1 MERACVIQ
9 SLAGRSV
16 TKMNGIGNAILVL
29 DLRGTDIILT
39 PEAVRAVAAQPRLA
53 FDQFMVLHDPR
64 GAGTNA
70 FMRIYNSDGSAAG
83 ACGNGTRCV
92 AALLMAEGCDEIVLA
107 TAAGRL
113 ACRRLPDGRISVDMG
128 APHFD
133 AAAIPVAAGL
143 DPRAIP
149 LDAALPAAFALGM
162 GNPHAVFFVDDLAAL
177 DLAALGPRLETAPAF
192 PDRANIS
199 FAQVLDRGTI
209 RLRVWERGAG
219 ATLAC
224 GSAAC
229 ATLVAAAE
237 TGRTGRAAAI
247 DLPGGR
253 LDIVW
258 HADGHVLMTGPVAFE
273 FAAILDSAALES
285 IAAVENVTAG
295 QAA

>member
-1 MERACVIQ
+1 MERASVIQ
-9 SLAGRSV
+9 RLAGRSV

-29 DLRGTDIILT
+29 DLRGTDIVLT

-64 GAGTNA
+64 EDGTIA
-70 FMRIYNSDGSAAG
+70 FMRIYNADGSTAG

-92 AALLMAEGCDEIVLA
+92 ASLLMTEGCDEVVLA

-128 APHFD
+128 PPSLS
-133 AAAIPVAAGL
+133 AAAVPLAAGL
-143 DPRAIP
+143 DPRALH
-149 LDAALPAAFALGM
+149 LDPALPAAFALSM
-162 GNPHAVFFVDDLAAL
+162 GNPHAVLFVDDLAAL
-177 DLAALGPRLETAPAF
+177 DVGALGPRLETASAF

-199 FAQVLDRGTI
+199 FAQVLDRESI

-237 TGRTGRAAAI
+237 TGRTGRVAVV

-253 LDIVW
+253 LEIAW
-258 HADGHVLMTGPVAFE
+258 RADGRVLMSGPVALE
-273 FAAILDSAALES
+273 FAAVLDPVALED
-285 IAAVENVTAG
+285 AA
-295 QAA
+295 